1 MFLKINKVLKI
12 FLGSLI
18 IALTINLFFIN
29 LNFIPSGMF
38 GFGIIFSK
46 QMNVEPS
53 LVLALINMFFLL
65 LASTIVKKRIIR
77 KCLITFWLIPLL
89 VFITK
94 NVPNLIDITSADK
107 FLLSIYGGFLMG
119 IGYRFI
125 YRENALTSSTDLINI
140 IEDNILYEKENII
153 VTLLNIVWLFITY
166 ICFGLE
172 NALYSLISI
181 IIMENIS
188 KRINIGV
195 SESKVF
201 YIITS
206 EEARVRDYIL
216 NELNYNL
223 TVLEVKGGFTGNKNR
238 VIMCVV
244 QTYDYFRLREGVKYI
259 DPNAFISITDSYEA
273 INGSHKG
280 SKNNSHSFHQK
291 LTKS

>member
-1 MFLKINKVLKI
+1 MKLYKILKII
-12 FLGSLI
+12 FGSLI
-18 IALTINLFFIN
+18 IAITINLFFIN
-29 LNFIPSGMF
+29 LDFIPSGMF
-38 GFGIIFSK
+38 GFGILFAK
-46 QMNVEPS
+46 QVNLEPS
-53 LVLALINMFFLL
+53 IVIVLINIFFLM
-65 LASTIVKKRIIR
+65 LASTVLKKRIIR

-89 VFITK
+89 VYVTK
-94 NVPNLIDITSADK
+94 NIVNIVDITSADK

-140 IEDNILYEKENII
+140 LEDNILYEKENII
-153 VTLLNIVWLFITY
+153 VTILNILWLFIAY

-201 YIITS
+201 YIITR
-206 EEARVRDYIL
+206 EEAKVRDYII
-216 NELNYNL
+216 NELKYNL

-238 VIMCVV
+238 VLMCVV
-244 QTYDYFRLREGVKYI
+244 QTYDYYRLREGVKYI

-273 INGSHKG
+273 INGSNKG
-280 SKNNSHSFHQK
+280 KIKNNSHKFHQG
-291 LTKS
+291 LTKT